1 MRKYVFV
8 ISGGFTGAILR
19 DIVENIGFSCGFSAF
34 PLNTLVIN
42 SIGAFLLAMI
52 LTLSFEFRAF
62 DADLRLG
69 LTTGLLGGFTTF
81 STLCKEAVTLLGAGH
96 YVTALV
102 YLLISTLLGLAA
114 VYFGIVVTRKIGNF
128 VSNRDNELDMMK
140 ANMIEADI
148 VEDERM

>member
-8 ISGGFTGAILR
+8 MSGGFTGAVLR

-34 PLNTLVIN
+34 PLNTLIVN
-42 SIGAFLLAMI
+42 VVGSFLLAMI
-52 LTLSFEFRAF
+52 LTLSFEFYAF

-81 STLCKEAVTLLGAGH
+81 STLCKEAVTLLGAGY
-96 YVTALV
+96 YVTAFV
-102 YLLISTLLGLAA
+102 YLLISLLSGLAA
-114 VYFGIVVTRKIGNF
+114 VYFGIVVTRKIGNL
-128 VSNRDNELDMMK
+128 VSSRDNEIDMVK
-140 ANMIEADI
+140 ADI